1 MNLYDY
7 LNKHLSK
14 ENKDRLVAL
23 PPEEQKQVLQAY
35 FSFMVGEELKKQIK
49 EKLGKEKNENDSSK

>member
-7 LNKHLSK
+7 LSKNLSK

-35 FSFMVGEELKKQIK
+35 FSFIIGEELKKQLK
-49 EKLGKEKNENDSSK
+49 EKFEKGKF

>member
-7 LNKHLSK
+7 LNKNLSK

-35 FSFMVGEELKKQIK
+35 FSFMVGEELKNKSKKNSKTPIK
-49 EKLGKEKNENDSSK
+49 I

>member
-7 LNKHLSK
+7 LNKHLNK

-49 EKLGKEKNENDSSK
+49 EKLDKGE

>member
-7 LNKHLSK
+7 LNKNLSK

-23 PPEEQKQVLQAY
+23 SPEEQRQVLQAY
-35 FSFMVGEELKKQIK
+35 FNFMVGEELKKQIK
-49 EKLGKEKNENDSSK
+49 EKLNKGE